1 MVKTK
6 LGVSIGLLSAVVY
19 FTALFGGYIPLF
31 LLAGY
36 ILIVEQNDWLKRV
49 CCKAVLLLIGFSVV
63 SVCID
68 LLPNALGCISSF
80 VAIFKGHFSYN
91 AINCIVSVLDG
102 ILGIVKVVLFL
113 MLGFKAYKIQ
123 DVKVSK
129 IDHMIEE

>member
-6 LGVSIGLLSAVVY
+6 LGLSIGLLSAVVY

-49 CCKAVLLLIGFSVV
+49 CCKAVLLLIGFSLL

-68 LLPNALGCISSF
+68 
-80 VAIFKGHFSYN
+80 
-91 AINCIVSVLDG
+91 
-102 ILGIVKVVLFL
+102 VKPW
-113 MLGFKAYKIQ
+113 
-123 DVKVSK
+123 STRC
-129 IDHMIEE
+129 

>member
-1 MVKTK
+1 MAKTK

-36 ILIVEQNDWLKRV
+36 ILLVEQNDWLKRV
-49 CCKAVLLLIGFSVV
+49 CCKAVLLLIGFSVI

-68 LLPNALGCISSF
+68 LVPNALGCISSF
-80 VAIFKGHFSYN
+80 VAIFRGSFSYN

-129 IDHMIEE
+129 IDSMIE

>member
-6 LGVSIGLLSAVVY
+6 LGLSIGLLSAVVY

-49 CCKAVLLLIGFSVV
+49 CCKAVLLLIGFSVL

-68 LLPNALGCISSF
+68 LIPNALGCISSF

-91 AINCIVSVLDG
+91 TVNYIVSVLDG

-113 MLGFKAYKIQ
+113 MLGFKGYKIQ

-129 IDHMIEE
+129 IDSIIEQ

>member
-1 MVKTK
+1 MAKTK

-49 CCKAVLLLIGFSVV
+49 CCKAVLLLIGFSVL
-63 SVCID
+63 SVCVD
-68 LLPNALGCISSF
+68 LIPSALGCISSF
-80 VAIFKGHFSYN
+80 VAIFRGSFSYN

-129 IDHMIEE
+129 IDSMIE

>member
-6 LGVSIGLLSAVVY
+6 LGLSIGLLSAVVY

-49 CCKAVLLLIGFSVV
+49 CCKAVLLLIGFSVL
-63 SVCID
+63 SVCVD
-68 LLPNALGCISSF
+68 LIPSALECIADF
-80 VAIFKGHFSYN
+80 VAIFKGNFSYLPISYLISV
-91 AINCIVSVLDG
+91 INDVIG
-102 ILGIVKVVLFL
+102 IIKVVLFL

-129 IDHMIEE
+129 IDSMIEQ